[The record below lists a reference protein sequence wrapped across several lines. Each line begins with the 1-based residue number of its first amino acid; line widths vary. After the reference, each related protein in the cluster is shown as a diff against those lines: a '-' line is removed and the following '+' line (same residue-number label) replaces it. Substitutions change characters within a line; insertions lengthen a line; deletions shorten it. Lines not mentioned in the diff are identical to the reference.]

1 MIKYLLVH
9 KIGRNTMAL
18 PVKLRAVVDQIEM
31 TGDEMTAYIN
41 RKTGDLIT
49 LTDED
54 LSYAEDGDN
63 DRLIPDWQRETVD
76 QVKQVLAN
84 DEYIA
89 LPDSFEIHEYK
100 IMEHFCYTIEDER
113 VQNILL
119 QAISGK
125 GAFRHFKDK
134 VYEEG
139 INKNWRRFRDSA
151 FKQIAVG
158 FLENQGIAFT
168 D

>member
-1 MIKYLLVH
+1 
-9 KIGRNTMAL
+9 MAL

-63 DRLIPDWQRETVD
+63 DRLIPDWQRETGD
-76 QVKQVLAN
+76 QVKQVLAD

-89 LPDSFEIHEYK
+89 LPDSFEIHEYQ

-119 QAISGK
+119 QAINGK

-139 INKNWRRFRDSA
+139 INKNWHRFRDSA

>member
-1 MIKYLLVH
+1 
-9 KIGRNTMAL
+9 MAL

-41 RKTGDLIT
+41 RNTGDLIT

-76 QVKQVLAN
+76 QVKQVLAD

-89 LPDSFEIHEYK
+89 LPDCFEIHEYK

>member
-1 MIKYLLVH
+1 
-9 KIGRNTMAL
+9 MAL

-31 TGDEMTAYIN
+31 AGDEMTAYIN

-54 LSYAEDGDN
+54 LSYAEEGDN
-63 DRLIPDWQRETVD
+63 SRLIPDWQRETVD
-76 QVKQVLAN
+76 QVKQVLAD

-89 LPDSFEIHEYK
+89 LPDSFEIHEYQ

-119 QAISGK
+119 QAINGK

-139 INKNWRRFRDSA
+139 INKNWRQFRDSA

>member
-1 MIKYLLVH
+1 
-9 KIGRNTMAL
+9 MAL

-31 TGDEMTAYIN
+31 TGDEMTAYIH
-41 RKTGDLIT
+41 RKTGDLIS

-54 LSYAEDGDN
+54 LSYAEEGDN
-63 DRLIPDWQRETVD
+63 NHLIPDWQQETVD
-76 QVKQVLAN
+76 QAKQVLAD

-89 LPDSFEIHEYK
+89 LPDSFEIHEYQ

-113 VQNILL
+113 VRNILL
-119 QAISGK
+119 QTINGK

-134 VYEEG
+134 VHAEG
-139 INKNWRRFRDSA
+139 INKNWWRFRDSA
-151 FKQIAVG
+151 FRQIAVG
-158 FLENQGIAFT
+158 FLENQGIDFT

>member
-1 MIKYLLVH
+1 
-9 KIGRNTMAL
+9 MAIS
-18 PVKLRAVVDQIEM
+18 VKLGSVVDQIDM
-31 TGDEMTAYIN
+31 AGDEMTAYIN

-54 LSYAEDGDN
+54 VSYAEDD
-63 DRLIPDWQRETVD
+63 DDSRFIPDWQQETAE
-76 QVKQVLAN
+76 QAKQVLAD
-84 DEYIA
+84 DEYIV
-89 LPDSFEIHEYK
+89 LPDNFEIHEYK
-100 IMEHFCYTIEDER
+100 IMERFCYTIEDER

-119 QAISGK
+119 RAINGK

-139 INKNWRRFRDSA
+139 IDKNWYRFRDNA
-151 FKQIAVG
+151 LKRIVVG

-168 D
+168 DGK

>member
-1 MIKYLLVH
+1 
-9 KIGRNTMAL
+9 MAL

-125 GAFRHFKDK
+125 GAFRHFKNK